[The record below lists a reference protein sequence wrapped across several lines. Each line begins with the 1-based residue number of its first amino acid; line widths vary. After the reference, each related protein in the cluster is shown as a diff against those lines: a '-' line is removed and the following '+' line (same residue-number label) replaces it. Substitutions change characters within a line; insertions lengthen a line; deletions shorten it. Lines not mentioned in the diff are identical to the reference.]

1 MNATLP
7 PLPIELLSTWSTWRP
22 PVKPEPPLT
31 PPLSVVAERRVA
43 QPWQHSQTTLPS
55 IAHFDRHPSRHS
67 PITPPQAD
75 DSAQWHTNGVSEL
88 KLPPVYSQYTSSR
101 SSSPMETSEE
111 DGYESWKWS
120 LSPTPQVTLDWL
132 TPSTHRSSHFIAE
145 KMCEM
150 VCYLWFSALSKTTCS
165 PSKRSRFVQSTYFPK
180 PNSATASL
188 QFAVSYAFTRFM
200 QKVLETTQV
209 SQSVI
214 VLSLHYIYRLKMRNG
229 FTNGQAGSEY
239 RVAIGALILANKFVD
254 DNTYTNKTWSEVSG
268 IELTELNRMEREFLL
283 GIDFDLYVDK
293 TTYDSWLNL
302 LKGLVMAKE
311 KDSRQWRQSWSNARL
326 PSRSRLVSVHPT
338 RLSSTHR
345 PIAFRARSTSPSR
358 TSVSYPFSTPPV
370 QPTPTYVPV
379 SQENMYPTPPRSGA
393 KRTAEDAFSP
403 TSASF
408 PPIKPPK
415 RAMGLSLEI
424 PELSHTAPSSASS
437 ISPSEPLH
445 AFSKLSLGSGASPVV
460 VRSAP
465 ENHHSPAWQGSVG
478 QDQVPKT
485 LVSAYRV
492 DDQRPYVTP
501 QNLYFYSLAGS
512 PMEAVGDE
520 RTRKARLRYHQPP
533 PPTSLAAPQPT
544 MPMVIQSASASPL
557 HSHVPSTSAL
567 PNFSE
572 GYWQQRYDSARNH
585 YSSGYHHHQP
595 QQQQQ
600 HYAPTPSA
608 GEGTIPAAPFANAGP
623 PGVHFYSNDVR
634 TSPEY
639 YWARSRRL

>member
-1 MNATLP
+1 MNTTLP

-22 PVKPEPPLT
+22 APKSEAPLT
-31 PPLSVVAERRVA
+31 PPVSAHQQRRVPNPH
-43 QPWQHSQTTLPS
+43 QQSHPTLPS
-55 IAHFDRHPSRHS
+55 IAHFDRHLSRHS
-67 PITPPQAD
+67 PLTSPHLD
-75 DSAQWHTNGVSEL
+75 ESAQWHTNGMAEL
-88 KLPPVYSQYTSSR
+88 KLPPVYSYTSSCEH
-101 SSSPMETSEE
+101 SPMETNEEE
-111 DGYESWKWS
+111 DSYSRRRS
-120 LSPTPQVTLDWL
+120 PSPTPQVTLDWL
-132 TPSTHRSSHFIAE
+132 TPSTHRSSHFLAE

-150 VCYLWFSALSKTTCS
+150 VCYLWFSALSKATCS
-165 PSKRSRFVQSTYFPK
+165 PSKKSRLVQSTYFPK

-188 QFAVSYAFTRFM
+188 QFAVSPSFTRFM

-239 RVAIGALILANKFVD
+239 RVAIGALVLANKFVD

-268 IELTELNRMEREFLL
+268 IELAELNRMEREFLL

-293 TTYDSWLNL
+293 PTYESWLNL

-311 KDSRQWRQSWSNARL
+311 KDSRQWRQSRSNARL
-326 PSRSRLVSVHPT
+326 PPRSRLVSVHPT
-338 RLSSTHR
+338 RLSATHR
-345 PIAFRARSTSPSR
+345 PVAHRARSTSPSR
-358 TSVSYPFSTPPV
+358 TAVSYSFSTPPV
-370 QPTPTYVPV
+370 QPTPIYPPYR
-379 SQENMYPTPPRSGA
+379 SQESSYPTPPRSGA

-415 RAMGLSLEI
+415 RPMGLSLEI
-424 PELSHTAPSSASS
+424 PELSHTAPSTASS
-437 ISPSEPLH
+437 ISPSEPLQS
-445 AFSKLSLGSGASPVV
+445 FSKLSLASGASPVV
-460 VRSAP
+460 VRNAP
-465 ENHHSPAWQGSVG
+465 ENHHSPAWQGCVG

-492 DDQRPYVTP
+492 DDRRPSVTP

-520 RTRKARLRYHQPP
+520 RNRKARLRYHQPP
-533 PPTSLAAPQPT
+533 PPSSSLAPQPT

-557 HSHVPSTSAL
+557 HSFAPSTAL

-572 GYWQQRYDSARNH
+572 KSFQPRYENSSSH
-585 YSSGYHHHQP
+585 HHHHHPTSGYHQE
-595 QQQQQ
+595 Q
-600 HYAPTPSA
+600 HCAPNPSA
-608 GEGTIPAAPFANAGP
+608 GEGSIPAAPFANAGP
-623 PGVHFYSNDVR
+623 PGVHFYSNNAR
-634 TSPEY
+634 SSPQY
-639 YWARSRRL
+639 YWARDRRF